1 MRLQRPG
8 HIRER
13 QSRLLD
19 FVPCI
24 RAFADS
30 CVGLTH
36 LLPHLSKPQLSMAV
50 VGLSYTRFRKTHT
63 LPWCRS
69 RIKPGPWGP
78 TGFPLEGGRRAS
90 VQVQNFATTF
100 TTLMMFICAYALRQ
114 SGNHLYFLMATEK
127 ILHLKLVCL
136 VVTSE
141 SV

>member
-1 MRLQRPG
+1 MVSQQDKAGARGDQR
-8 HIRER
+8 
-13 QSRLLD
+13 D
-19 FVPCI
+19 F
-24 RAFADS
+24 RSKAD
-30 CVGLTH
+30 
-36 LLPHLSKPQLSMAV
+36 
-50 VGLSYTRFRKTHT
+50 
-63 LPWCRS
+63 
-69 RIKPGPWGP
+69 
-78 TGFPLEGGRRAS
+78 RAS